1 MTKLILFDID
11 GTLISSGGAGTRAL
25 TKAFNDIFSISD
37 GFEGIEMAGKTD
49 IEIMREGMQ
58 RHDINP
64 EEWLIKMMKLGY
76 IYHLKREMN
85 NNGRH
90 TKPGIKEILDY
101 LKGIKGVYLGLLT
114 GNLEEGARIKLEPFG
129 INPYFPFGA
138 FGSDDEDR
146 NRLLPIAL
154 KKFFDIY
161 RINLKPVDTIVIG
174 DTPRD
179 VACSKPFGAY
189 SVVVA
194 TGPYSYEELLK
205 SGADLVLKDLKSQ
218 KKLFDY
224 LLGYLYLCM
233 KPIFYHSLF

>member
-1 MTKLILFDID
+1 MAKLILFDID

-25 TKAFNDIFSISD
+25 TKAFNDIFSIPD
-37 GFEGIEMAGKTD
+37 GFDGVEMAGKTD
-49 IEIMREGMQ
+49 IEIMREGMK
-58 RHDINP
+58 RHKIDP
-64 EEWLIKMMKLGY
+64 EERLIKMMKVGY
-76 IYHLKREMN
+76 IYHLRREMN

-90 TKPGIKEILDY
+90 IKPGIKEILD
-101 LKGIKGVYLGLLT
+101 LFSNMEGIYLGLLT
-114 GNLEEGARIKLEPFG
+114 GNLEEGGRIKLEPFG

-146 NRLLPIAL
+146 KRLLPIAL
-154 KKFFDIY
+154 KKFYDIY

-194 TGPYSYEELLK
+194 TGPYSFEELK
-205 SGADLVLKDLKSQ
+205 NSGADLVLEDLRDQ
-218 KKLFDY
+218 KKLIDSINSF
-224 LLGYLYLCM
+224 
-233 KPIFYHSLF
+233 